1 MLLCPFKS
9 RAKFERSYVYSVHI
23 NGGLSDLTIGYLRLG
38 KGLDLVDG
46 TRLTSR

>member
-9 RAKFERSYVYSVHI
+9 RAKFEGSYVYFVHI
-23 NGGLSDLTIGYLRLG
+23 NGGLSNLTIGYLRLG
-38 KGLDLVDG
+38 KVLDLVDG